1 MSPEETC
8 ELNLKIQTSDE
19 SETTPMIVE
28 IRVKEG
34 IIASISGRSDGKK
47 YEGTLVLKPISDT
60 VSEKL
65 SDEKESTTG
74 ATGLTDEGCIVC
86 DPRCHFVS
94 PCPLQP
100 TGQL

>member
-8 ELNLKIQTSDE
+8 QLNLKIQTSDG

-34 IIASISGRSDGKK
+34 IIASISGSSAGKE

-86 DPRCHFVS
+86 DPRCHIVT
-94 PCPLQP
+94 PCPLQT
-100 TGQL
+100 TGHL